1 MVGRVPKHWVKPH
14 VCPFSLEHPV
24 HGAATTDGDV
34 YVSIIPF
41 VKDVN
46 LGKSNF
52 AADWIYWGT
61 VTGPSAQDPTMADDD
76 SWDANNGT
84 CSSGGWSKRPLC
96 RANVGTCSV
105 SGYTNQDSCTSSGLC
120 NHGGYSS
127 ESTCTSHGTCSNPSY
142 TKKSSCQNHGG
153 TWTVNT
159 WTSYNGV
166 WTVTGT

>member
-1 MVGRVPKHWVKPH
+1 MVGRVLKHWVKPH

-105 SGYTNQDSCTSSGLC
+105 SGYTNQDSCTSSGMCKRGLQFRE
-120 NHGGYSS
+120 HLHEPRHLFKSIIYKEKQLP
-127 ESTCTSHGTCSNPSY
+127 ESWRHVDR
-142 TKKSSCQNHGG
+142 KHLD
-153 TWTVNT
+153 VL
-159 WTSYNGV
+159 
-166 WTVTGT
+166 